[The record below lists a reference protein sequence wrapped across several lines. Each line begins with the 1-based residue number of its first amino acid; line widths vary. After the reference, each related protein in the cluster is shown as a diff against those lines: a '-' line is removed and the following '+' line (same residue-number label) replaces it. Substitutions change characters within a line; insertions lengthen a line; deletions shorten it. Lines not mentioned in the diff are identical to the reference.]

1 MPALEA
7 MVIELLLVG
16 ISGEVLRGALV
27 KALKSCKA
35 TGAFEGSAI
44 KTPKFSIVGFN
55 HYHLSSSKESSSK
68 PTTAIKN
75 ANEI

>member
-27 KALKSCKA
+27 RALNSC
-35 TGAFEGSAI
+35 GVSERLAI
-44 KTPKFSIVGFN
+44 KTPKFSIVRFN
-55 HYHLSSSKESSSK
+55 HLLKK
-68 PTTAIKN
+68 VVAR
-75 ANEI
+75 